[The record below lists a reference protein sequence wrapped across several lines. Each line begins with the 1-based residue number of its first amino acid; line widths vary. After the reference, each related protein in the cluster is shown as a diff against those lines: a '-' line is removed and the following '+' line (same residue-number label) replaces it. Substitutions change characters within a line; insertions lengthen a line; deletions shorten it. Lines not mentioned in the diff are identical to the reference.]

1 MNKNLLEEREELL
14 KRLKEIDRDL
24 AETENIQNLVGKYIK
39 LYDSNYMKVT
49 KVIVYNESVEL
60 VGVGVEFIDSGQHID
75 MALEYCT
82 ENIDKEDCSTL
93 EIISREQFMEATVN
107 KCSRFIDAFDD

>member
-24 AETENIQNLVGKYIK
+24 LETKNIQNLVGKYIK

-49 KVIVYNESVEL
+49 KVTVYNESVEL
-60 VGVGVEFIDSGQHID
+60 VGVLVEITDCEEHIN
-75 MALEYCT
+75 MALEYCA
-82 ENIDKEDCSTL
+82 ENIDKGDCSTL
-93 EIISREQFMEATVN
+93 KIISREQFMEATVN
-107 KCSRFIDAFDD
+107 KCSKFIDAFDD